1 MRAPI
6 GWMSR
11 NHVAANL
18 LMGFLVL
25 SGLLALLGTKKETF
39 PEFSLDVIQ
48 VQVPYLG
55 ASPAEVEA
63 GVVSRIEERLIGI
76 EGIDRITST
85 ASEGIGSIRLELE
98 LGADVEQVLDDVKNE
113 IDRIDTLPEETEEPV
128 VAELLRRNR
137 VVDVVLFGDVSEKA
151 LKVAAERVRDD
162 LRVQPGISQVELTA
176 VRPDEISIEVS
187 ERALREH
194 GLSLS
199 HVTTAVRRASAD
211 LPGGSVKSEDG
222 EVLIRTQGLK
232 YSGLEYEEVVILTQP
247 DGSELRLGDIARVV
261 DGFEDTDLISRFN
274 GKPAAVVQV
283 YRIGEQSA
291 LEVAASVHAY
301 IAEVEERGSLPA
313 GIDIGHSR
321 DDTRILNSR
330 IDLLLRNAR
339 LGIILVFICLSLFL
353 DLRLAFWVMMGI
365 PISFLGSFVLMQPF
379 DASINMLSLFAFI
392 VALGMVV
399 DDAIIVGENI
409 YAHREK
415 GKPLARAALDGTLEV
430 GTPVVFS
437 ILTSVAAFTPLFFVD
452 GMMGKFMG
460 IIPVIVIAVLLLSL
474 VESLLILPAHL
485 SSRGSLAFIG
495 VVSVVAFVSMFSF
508 GGSVSPVQAVLLAAA
523 LFVFILFHNRL
534 TAWFSAGMRRFI
546 DKQYTNSLR
555 LALANPGATVAVGI
569 GILMLTVGWIAGG
582 HTKFVFMPQIES
594 DYVTV
599 SIGMPVGTTAG
610 QTEAVVKKV
619 ELAALQVRD
628 EYDALLGPDVPSLFR
643 NVFSFV
649 GAQPLAGMVNMSAS
663 STGSSAHLAEVGIE
677 LLPSEERDIGSDEI
691 ARRVREA
698 LGEVAGPESMTFTS
712 SLFTAGKDV
721 QIQLS
726 SKDFDQLLA
735 AVDRLKAEI
744 GNYPGTS
751 DIQDSFQEGKV
762 EMKLTL
768 NERARSLGLTL
779 TDLGRQVRQGFYGDQ
794 ALRVQRGRDDVRVMV
809 RYPESE
815 RRSLTDIER
824 MRIRTPDGAEVPF
837 SEVARATVGRGYANI
852 QRADGHRV
860 VSVSADVDEK
870 AANPDEINGDLGDR
884 FLPMLLQD
892 YPGLSYSYEGQERE
906 RKDSFASLGR
916 GFLIAMF
923 VIYALLAIPFRSYT
937 QPLVVMLA
945 IPFGMVG
952 AVWGHVIMGLDLA
965 LLSMFGIVALSGVV
979 VNDSLVLL
987 SFYNQMTATGMG
999 RRDALIEAGRQRF
1012 RAILLTSLTT
1022 FFGLL
1027 PMILERSVQAQFL
1040 IPMAVSLGFGILFA
1054 TAIILIGVP
1063 TTMLIL
1069 GNVLEFYG
1077 YRESAGQEDGS
1088 GDEIGA
1094 TPLPAAVSVR

>member
-1 MRAPI
+1 MKAPVT
-6 GWMSR
+6 WMSR
-11 NHVAANL
+11 NHVASNL
-18 LMGFLVL
+18 LMGLLVL
-25 SGLLALLGTKKETF
+25 SGLLALVGTKKETF

-55 ASPAEVEA
+55 ASPAEVES

-85 ASEGIGSIRLELE
+85 AAEGIASIQLELE
-98 LGADVEQVLDDVKNE
+98 LGADVEQVLEDVKNE
-113 IDRIDTLPEETEEPV
+113 VDRIETLPAETEEPV
-128 VAELLRRNR
+128 ISEMLRRNR
-137 VVDVVLFGDVSEKA
+137 VIDVVLYGDVSEKA

-162 LRVQPGISQVELTA
+162 LRGRPGISQVELTA

-187 ERALREH
+187 EHALREH
-194 GLSLS
+194 GLSLAQ
-199 HVTTAVRRASAD
+199 VTEAVRRTSAD
-211 LPGGSVKSEDG
+211 LPGGSVKNEAG

-232 YSGLEYEEVVILTQP
+232 YSGLEYEDVVVLTQA
-247 DGSELRLGDIARVV
+247 DGSQLRLGDIAQVI

-291 LEVAASVHAY
+291 LQVAETVHEY
-301 IAEVEERGSLPA
+301 ISDTKLRGSLPA
-313 GIDIGHSR
+313 GIEIGYSR

-392 VALGMVV
+392 IALGMVV

-415 GKPLARAALDGTLEV
+415 GKTLHRAAIDGTLEV
-430 GTPVVFS
+430 GTPVMFS
-437 ILTSVAAFTPLFFVD
+437 VLTTIAAFTPLFFVD

-460 IIPVIVIAVLLLSL
+460 VIPVIVIAVLLLSL
-474 VESLLILPAHL
+474 VESLFILPAHL
-485 SSRGSLAFIG
+485 SSRGSLAVIG
-495 VVSVVAFVSMFSF
+495 IVSVVAFVAMFSF
-508 GGSVSPVQAVLLAAA
+508 GGSVSPLQAIVVAALLLA
-523 LFVFILFHNRL
+523 FILFHNHL
-534 TAWFSAGMRRFI
+534 TAWFSSRLRLLI
-546 DKQYTNSLR
+546 DNQYTNTLR
-555 LALANPGATVAVGI
+555 MALDHPGSTVAVGI
-569 GILMLTVGWIAGG
+569 AILLLTIGWIAGG

-594 DYVTV
+594 DYVTI

-610 QTEAVVKKV
+610 QTEAVVRQV
-619 ELAALQVRD
+619 ERAALQVRD
-628 EYDALLGPDVPSLFR
+628 EFDANGGADEPSLFR
-643 NVFSFV
+643 NVFSFI
-649 GAQPLAGMVNMSAS
+649 GAQPLARAMPMSTGGS
-663 STGSSAHLAEVGIE
+663 GSSAHLAEIGIE
-677 LLPSEERDIGSDEI
+677 LLPSEERDVGSDEI
-691 ARRVREA
+691 ARRVRET
-698 LGEVAGPESMTFTS
+698 LGEIAGPESITFTS
-712 SLFTAGKDV
+712 SLFSAGNDIE
-721 QIQLS
+721 IQLS
-726 SKDFDQLLA
+726 SKDFDQLLM
-735 AVDRLKAEI
+735 AVERLKAEI

-762 EMKLTL
+762 EMKLAL
-768 NERARSLGLTL
+768 KDRARTLGLTL

-794 ALRVQRGRDDVRVMV
+794 ALRVQRGRDDVRVMI

-815 RRSLTDIER
+815 RRSLTDVEQ
-824 MRIRTPDGAEVPF
+824 MRIRTPDGTEVPF
-837 SEVARATVGRGYANI
+837 SEVAEVAIGRGYANI
-852 QRADGHRV
+852 LRADGHRV
-860 VSVSADVDEK
+860 VSVRADIDEK
-870 AANPDEINGDLGDR
+870 MANADEINGDLGDR
-884 FLPMLLQD
+884 FLPTLQQD
-892 YPGLSYSYEGQERE
+892 YPGLSFSYEGQERE
-906 RKDSFASLGR
+906 RQDSFASLGR
-916 GFLIAMF
+916 GFIVAMF
-923 VIYALLAIPFRSYT
+923 IIYALLAIPFRSYT

-987 SFYNQMTATGMG
+987 SFYNQLVDAGMD
-999 RRDALIEAGRQRF
+999 RREALMEAGRQRF

-1040 IPMAVSLGFGILFA
+1040 IPMAVSLGFGILFS

-1069 GNVLEFYG
+1069 GNVRQFYG
-1077 YRESAGQEDGS
+1077 YEDA
-1088 GDEIGA
+1088 DETDGGA
-1094 TPLPAAVSVR
+1094 LAPTPTS